1 MARKGKNAGTGAI
14 HVVVGVGGVA
24 FTVAGVLGLLH
35 SLEPQQSPAPPPGRP
50 VVSNEV
56 SNEVENDVETPPA
69 GDAPVVHAAAVESP
83 PEQHSESDSS
93 FYPLEVGHY
102 WVYGFHEGNDDV
114 NAEIVRTIE
123 RRERREGREL
133 YYFDDGTVV
142 YKEGGRIFE
151 MGTQGVNVVPMEP
164 RAPQPYIYTSQGM
177 VIEKHIGAT
186 DTAVVASDR
195 RFDGC
200 LEVITRFRSVE
211 SGPKTAMSYSS
222 YYAPGI
228 GLVGRERWT
237 SAGAEGFSLELR
249 GHGVKMAGSL
259 AEKL

>member
-1 MARKGKNAGTGAI
+1 MARKGRSAGTGAI
-14 HVVVGVGGVA
+14 HVVIGAAGVA

-35 SLEPQQSPAPPPGRP
+35 SLESQHSPAPPPSIPTAETG
-50 VVSNEV
+50 
-56 SNEVENDVETPPA
+56 VEAPHAVE
-69 GDAPVVHAAAVESP
+69 AAVIQVEADERQSEQSP
-83 PEQHSESDSS
+83 KPDPS
-93 FYPLEVGHY
+93 FYPLEVGRY
-102 WVYGFHEGNDDV
+102 WVYRFQEGNDDV

-123 RRERREGREL
+123 RREQREGREL

-164 RAPQPYIYTSQGM
+164 ETLQPYIYTSQGM

-200 LEVITRFRSVE
+200 LEVITRFRSAE

-228 GLVGRERWT
+228 GLVGRERWA